1 MDQQERRD
9 QHETLTGEK
18 MWTAHDF
25 HEAKMFLL
33 TARTLTPMEQVAAKD
48 GIINAFRCVWAAE
61 LTPKEF
67 SAIVS
72 GITLFP
78 EMLYIIAGRG

>member
-1 MDQQERRD
+1 MDQAERRE
-9 QHETLTGEK
+9 QHEALTGQK
-18 MWTAHDF
+18 MWTEGDF
-25 HEAKMFLL
+25 FKARMFLM
-33 TARTLTPMEQVAAKD
+33 TARMMTPAEQVMAKD
-48 GIINAFRCVWAAE
+48 GIIDAFRCVWAAE